1 MIAIQSLERAKPFQT
16 DAGCAVHEN
25 SCKQIHFIVVQ
36 ISLKYSWLS
45 LIPGEA
51 DPIEFDGLR
60 AWLINQSSSLIEGTV
75 ICTVYTAMY
84 ALWL

>member
-1 MIAIQSLERAKPFQT
+1 MILAIQSLKRAKPFQT
-16 DAGCAVHEN
+16 DAGCAIYEN
-25 SCKQIHFIVVQ
+25 SRKKIHFIVVQ

-60 AWLINQSSSLIEGTV
+60 A
-75 ICTVYTAMY
+75 
-84 ALWL
+84 